1 MISTSNLQLAFQAPD
16 ITSTAMKKA
25 IEDWFQLYYL
35 QEPTKEEDPCEQVA
49 HTIVKK
55 LTKAV
60 FSEYTATS
68 KNAFAAQILDALSAV
83 CGEVAQQTFIG
94 GMSLLKPLPEK
105 DGFSFAVVRRDNMLI
120 FGRDAKGRLTDIGT
134 WERSVQRK
142 HYYTLLERRTVD
154 ENGFLTIKNALY
166 RSYTESDLG
175 SCVPLSTLPRYAQFQ
190 DVYTFTEP
198 VYSVGLV
205 PVCVPIENCVDG
217 SKDAVSVYA
226 PAVGKIHNI
235 NRNEAQLNGEFER
248 GKSKIMASADMFRK
262 DKTGNRAI
270 TDDVFVGFDDDPETV
285 GITIFSPQLRE
296 ASFLARK
303 QDYLRSIENIIGL
316 KRGLLSEVEAV
327 ERTAKEITSSEGDYS
342 LTVTDLQQMW
352 EKSAREALR
361 LCGILGKL
369 YHIPGAADVPEDAAV
384 FNWGNGVLYDEEK
397 TYKELKEQVSMGL
410 LQPERLLGWY
420 HNLPCDTPT
429 QREKIRK
436 DYMPQI
442 EDTGEDE

>member
-1 MISTSNLQLAFQAPD
+1 MISTSNLQLAFQAQD

-35 QEPTKEEDPCEQVA
+35 QEPTKEEDPCEQVP

-68 KNAFAAQILDALSAV
+68 KNAFAAQILDALRVV

-94 GMSLLKPLPEK
+94 GMSLLKPLPDR
-105 DGFSFAVVRRDNMLI
+105 DGFSFAVVRRNNLLI
-120 FGRDAKGRLTDIGT
+120 FGRDTSGQLTDIGT
-134 WERSVQRK
+134 WERTVQGK

-166 RSYTESDLG
+166 QSYTENALG
-175 SCVPLSTLPRYAQFQ
+175 NLVPLATLPRYAKFQ
-190 DVYTFTEP
+190 DAYTFTEP
-198 VYSVGLV
+198 VGSVGLV
-205 PVCVPIENCVDG
+205 PVCVPTENCIDG
-217 SKDAVSVYA
+217 SKDAVSIYA
-226 PAVGKIHNI
+226 PVVGKIHNL

-248 GKSKIMASADMFRK
+248 GKSKIMASADMFRG
-262 DKTGNRAI
+262 DKEGNRAI
-270 TDDVFVGFDDDPETV
+270 MDDVFVGLDDDPETV
-285 GITIFSPQLRE
+285 GITIFAPPLRE
-296 ASFLARK
+296 SSYLARK

-342 LTVTDLQQMW
+342 LTITDLQKMW
-352 EKSAREALR
+352 EHAVKKVLS
-361 LCGILGKL
+361 LCGVLGRL
-369 YHIPGAADVPEDAAV
+369 YRVTGAADVPEDSVV

-397 TYKELKEQVSMGL
+397 TYKELKEQVSAKL

-420 HNLPCDTPT
+420 YNLPCDTPA
-429 QREKIRK
+429 QREKIRT
-436 DYMPQI
+436 DYMPQAV
-442 EDTGEDE
+442 EEE

>member
-1 MISTSNLQLAFQAPD
+1 MISTSNLQLAFQAQD

-25 IEDWFQLYYL
+25 IEDWYQLYYL
-35 QEPTKEEDPCEQVA
+35 RDASKEEDPCERVP
-49 HTIVKK
+49 HIIVDK
-55 LTKAV
+55 LTRAT
-60 FSEYTATS
+60 FSEYAATS
-68 KNAFAAQILDALSAV
+68 KNAFAAQILDALKAV
-83 CGEVAQQTFIG
+83 YKEAAQQAFIG

-134 WERSVQRK
+134 WERSVHGK
-142 HYYTLLERRTVD
+142 HYYTLLERRTVEHD
-154 ENGFLTIKNALY
+154 GRLTIKNALY
-166 RSYTESDLG
+166 RSYTEGDLG
-175 SCVPLSTLPRYAQFQ
+175 SPVPLSTLARYAQFQ
-190 DVYTFTEP
+190 DVYTFPEP
-198 VYSVGLV
+198 LNSVGLV
-205 PVCVPIENCVDG
+205 PVCVPYENCVDG
-217 SKDAVSVYA
+217 SKDAVSIYA

-248 GKSKIMASADMFRK
+248 GKSKIIASADMFKR
-262 DKTGNRAI
+262 DKEGNRAI
-270 TDDVFVGFDDDPETV
+270 HDDVFVGLDEDQEAV

-342 LTVTDLQQMW
+342 LTITTLQRMW
-352 EKSAREALR
+352 ETATRDTLK
-361 LCGILGKL
+361 LCGILGMM
-369 YHIPGAADVPEDAAV
+369 YHIPGAGEIPEESVV

-397 TYKELKEQVSMGL
+397 AYRELKEQVSAGL

-420 HNLPCDTPT
+420 HNLPCETPA

-436 DYMPQI
+436 DYMPGAV
-442 EDTGEDE
+442 EEEE